1 MQERIPNIYS
11 FKVKKINGEEQPLSA
26 YRNKV
31 VLIVN
36 TASECGFTPQLKEL
50 QQLKDEINSADFEI
64 LGFPTNDFGKQE
76 PLNGSD
82 IASFCEINHGVKF
95 PVFDKIMVR
104 GAQAHPLYQFLSDK
118 KQNSKLSSK
127 PRWNFHKYIV
137 NKNGELVDYFLPFT
151 KPLSSKIKK
160 KIQQLLSQNAQ

>member
-36 TASECGFTPQLKEL
+36 TASACGFTPQLKEL
-50 QQLKDEINSADFEI
+50 QQLKDEINSPDFEI

-82 IASFCEINHGVKF
+82 ISSFCEINHGVKF

-104 GAQAHPLYQFLSDK
+104 GPLAHPLYQFLSDK

-137 NKNGELVDYFLPFT
+137 NKNGELIDYFLPFT

-160 KIQQLLSQNAQ
+160 KIQQLLNQNSQ

>member
-1 MQERIPNIYS
+1 MQKGIPNVYS
-11 FKVKKINGEEQPLSA
+11 FKVKKINGDDQPLSA

-31 VLIVN
+31 LLIVN

-50 QQLKDEINSADFEI
+50 QQLKDEINDPNFEI

-76 PLNGSD
+76 PLVGSE

-95 PVFDKIMVR
+95 PVFDKIFVR
-104 GAQAHPLYQFLSDK
+104 GEYAHPLYQFLSDK
-118 KQNSKLSSK
+118 KQNLKLSSK

-137 NKNGELVDYFLPFT
+137 NYKGEVEDYFLPFT

-160 KIQQLLSQNAQ
+160 KIQRLLSEITP

>member
-1 MQERIPNIYS
+1 MQDRIPNIYS

-50 QQLKDEINSADFEI
+50 QQLKEEINSPDFEI

-95 PVFDKIMVR
+95 PVFEKIMIR
-104 GAQAHPLYQFLSDK
+104 GEHAHPLYQFLSDK
-118 KQNSKLSSK
+118 KQNTKLSSK
-127 PRWNFHKYIV
+127 PRWNFHKYLL
-137 NKNGELVDYFLPFT
+137 NKNGELEDYFFPFT

>member
-50 QQLKDEINSADFEI
+50 QQLKDEINSPDFEI

-104 GAQAHPLYQFLSDK
+104 GEHAHPLYQFLSDK

-137 NKNGELVDYFLPFT
+137 NRNGEVVDFFMPFT

-160 KIQQLLSQNAQ
+160 KIQQLLNQNAQ

>member
-50 QQLKDEINSADFEI
+50 QQLKDEINDPDFEI

-104 GAQAHPLYQFLSDK
+104 GAHAHPLYQFLSDK

-160 KIQQLLSQNAQ
+160 KIQQLLNQNAQ

>member
-11 FKVKKINGEEQPLSA
+11 FKVKKVNGEEQPLSA

-36 TASECGFTPQLKEL
+36 TASACGLTPQLKEL
-50 QQLKDEINSADFEI
+50 QQLKEEINSPDFEI
-64 LGFPTNDFGKQE
+64 LGFPSNDFGKQE

-95 PVFDKIMVR
+95 PVFDKIIVR
-104 GAQAHPLYQFLSDK
+104 GENAHPLYQFLSNK
-118 KQNSKLSSK
+118 KQNTKLNSK

-137 NKNGELVDYFLPFT
+137 NKNGGLEDYFFPFT
-151 KPLSSKIKK
+151 KPLNPKIKK

>member
-50 QQLKDEINSADFEI
+50 QQLKDEINSPDFEI

-82 IASFCEINHGVKF
+82 IASFCEINQGVKF

-104 GAQAHPLYQFLSDK
+104 GAHAHPLYQFLSEK
-118 KQNSKLSSK
+118 KQNTKLSSK
-127 PRWNFHKYIV
+127 PRWNFHKYLL
-137 NKNGELVDYFLPFT
+137 NKNGELEDYFLPFT

-160 KIQQLLSQNAQ
+160 KIQQLLNQNAQ

>member
-11 FKVKKINGEEQPLSA
+11 FKVKKINGEEQPLST

-50 QQLKDEINSADFEI
+50 QRLKDEINSPDFEI

-76 PLNGSD
+76 PLNGAD

-95 PVFDKIMVR
+95 PVFEKIMVR
-104 GAQAHPLYQFLSDK
+104 GEHAHPLYQFLSDK
-118 KQNSKLSSK
+118 KQNTKLSSN
-127 PRWNFHKYIV
+127 PRWNFHKYLL
-137 NKNGELVDYFLPFT
+137 NKNGELEDYFLPFT

>member
-11 FKVKKINGEEQPLSA
+11 FKVKKVNGEEQPLSA

-36 TASECGFTPQLKEL
+36 TASACGLTPQLKEL
-50 QQLKDEINSADFEI
+50 QQLKDEINSPDFEI
-64 LGFPTNDFGKQE
+64 LGFPSNDFGKQE

-95 PVFDKIMVR
+95 PVFDKIIVR
-104 GAQAHPLYQFLSDK
+104 GENAHPLYQFLSNK
-118 KQNSKLSSK
+118 KQNTKLNSK

-137 NKNGELVDYFLPFT
+137 NKNGGLEDYFFPFT
-151 KPLSSKIKK
+151 KPLNPKIKK
-160 KIQQLLSQNAQ
+160 KIQQLLSQNAR

>member
-31 VLIVN
+31 ILIVN

-50 QQLKDEINSADFEI
+50 QQLKDEINSPDFEI

-76 PLNGSD
+76 PLNGAD
-82 IASFCEINHGVKF
+82 ISSFCEVNHGVKF

-104 GAQAHPLYQFLSDK
+104 GAHAHPLYQFLSEK
-118 KQNSKLSSK
+118 KQNTKLSSK

-137 NKNGELVDYFLPFT
+137 NRNGELEDYFLPFT

-160 KIQQLLSQNAQ
+160 KIQLLLNQNAQ

>member
-50 QQLKDEINSADFEI
+50 QQLKDEINNPNFEI

-104 GAQAHPLYQFLSDK
+104 GAHAHPLYQFLSDK

-137 NKNGELVDYFLPFT
+137 NKNGELEDYFLPFT
-151 KPLSSKIKK
+151 KPLSSKVKK
-160 KIQQLLSQNAQ
+160 KIQQLLNQNTQ

>member
-50 QQLKDEINSADFEI
+50 QQLKDEINSPDFEI

-82 IASFCEINHGVKF
+82 IVSFCEINHGVKF
-95 PVFDKIMVR
+95 PVFEKIMVR
-104 GAQAHPLYQFLSDK
+104 GEHAHPLYQFLSDK
-118 KQNSKLSSK
+118 KQNTKLSSK
-127 PRWNFHKYIV
+127 PRWNFHKYLL
-137 NKNGELVDYFLPFT
+137 NKNGELEDYFLPFT

-160 KIQQLLSQNAQ
+160 KIQQLLSQNTQ

>member
-11 FKVKKINGEEQPLSA
+11 FKVMKVNGEEQPLSA

-36 TASECGFTPQLKEL
+36 TASACGLTPQLREL
-50 QQLKDEINSADFEI
+50 QQLKDEVNSPDFEI
-64 LGFPTNDFGKQE
+64 LGFPSNDFGKQE

-95 PVFDKIMVR
+95 PVFDKIIVR
-104 GAQAHPLYQFLSDK
+104 GENAHPLYQFLSDK
-118 KQNSKLSSK
+118 KQNAKLSSK

-137 NKNGELVDYFLPFT
+137 NKNGELEDYFFPFT
-151 KPLSSKIKK
+151 KPLNSKIKK

>member
-50 QQLKDEINSADFEI
+50 QQLKDEINNSDFEI

-95 PVFDKIMVR
+95 PVFHKIMVR
-104 GAQAHPLYQFLSDK
+104 GEHAHPLYQFLSDK

-137 NKNGELVDYFLPFT
+137 NKNGELEDYFLPFT

-160 KIQQLLSQNAQ
+160 KIQQLLNQNAK